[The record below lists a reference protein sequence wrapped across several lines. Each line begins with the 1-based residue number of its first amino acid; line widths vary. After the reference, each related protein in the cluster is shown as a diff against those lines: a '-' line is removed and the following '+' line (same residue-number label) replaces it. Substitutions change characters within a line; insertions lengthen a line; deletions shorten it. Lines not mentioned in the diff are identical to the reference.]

1 MATQQEHPMQVLHRG
16 AKSEAARALQAAT
29 NRRLLRRGL
38 AEVAID
44 EDGVIGA
51 KTMAAITAAAWALG
65 AQRTTIAKMGTAGEI
80 PIGVQRMIR
89 NPGRRTDEQKEL
101 GKKRVAHMLAE
112 RKKRESDVAQA
123 GSARQRVVALAQKAA
138 ANYRA
143 NPKAYHYKAGG
154 KANAVFLE
162 PTPSDWR
169 SDCSQFVAAVYK
181 AAGLPSPAT
190 VAHELASTFS
200 IDPKGRVTT
209 SPRPGDLGMYGV
221 HGGKTHH
228 VELYCGLPGQEFIGH
243 GSPPIDSQTPGRPN
257 YYLTYDFLG

>member
-29 NRRLLRRGL
+29 NRRLQRRGL
-38 AEVAID
+38 SEIALD
-44 EDGVIGA
+44 EDGVIGG
-51 KTMAAITAAAWALG
+51 KTMAAVTTAAWALG
-65 AQRTTIAKMGTAGEI
+65 ARRETIAELQKGEI

-89 NPGRRTDEQKEL
+89 NPGRRNDEQKAR
-101 GKKRVAHMLAE
+101 GKKRLVHLRAM
-112 RKKRESDVAQA
+112 RKKRAAALAAS
-123 GSARQRVVALAQKAA
+123 GSARKRVIELAQKAA

-143 NPKAYHYKAGG
+143 NPRAYHYLAGG
-154 KANAVFLE
+154 KANTEFLK
-162 PTPSDWR
+162 PTPRDWR

-190 VAHELASTFS
+190 VSHESASTFS
-200 IDPKGRVTT
+200 IDPKGKLTT
-209 SPRPGDLGMYGV
+209 RPRPGDLGMYGV

-243 GSPPIDSQTPGRPN
+243 GSPPIDSVTPGRPD
-257 YYLTYDFLG
+257 YYLTYDFLR